1 MYKKII
7 QKFQFSA
14 KQICLCA
21 LGFRTITQTGSSKV
35 AILFL
40 LIIVQSENSIAFS
53 LFCLSNQV
61 TVFSVVLDTS
71 YFRMSPRPVRLQAG
85 QEQKM
90 RRWRRRILLLFAFV
104 WALCV
109 VIYIYKSGDDEVS
122 KITPLRMLGLYFF
135 WLPQML
141 FQH

>member
-7 QKFQFSA
+7 QKFQFST

-71 YFRMSPRPVRLQAG
+71 YFRVRPRPVRLQAA
-85 QEQKM
+85 QELTFTFNKIYM
-90 RRWRRRILLLFAFV
+90 RNVKIVYFHRVDCVFNLSVAAESFRRR
-104 WALCV
+104 
-109 VIYIYKSGDDEVS
+109 
-122 KITPLRMLGLYFF
+122 
-135 WLPQML
+135 
-141 FQH
+141 